1 LTSGFLHGSVSPK
14 PLILLLGL
22 FQIFSKIPG
31 DIRSSRC
38 ITSVVDA
45 GSNFAASV
53 VDTGGKFATGV
64 FDTGGAP

>member
-1 LTSGFLHGSVSPK
+1 LTSGFLHGSVSTK
-14 PLILLLGL
+14 PLILPLGL

-38 ITSVVDA
+38 ITSVIDA
-45 GSNFAASV
+45 A
-53 VDTGGKFATGV
+53 GGKFATGV